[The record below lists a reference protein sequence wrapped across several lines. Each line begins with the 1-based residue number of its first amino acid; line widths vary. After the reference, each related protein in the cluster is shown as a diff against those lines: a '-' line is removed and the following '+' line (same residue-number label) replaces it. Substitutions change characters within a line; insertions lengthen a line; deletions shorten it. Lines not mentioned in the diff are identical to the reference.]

1 MDYNKDSFL
10 AGIAVGRQ
18 LKGWASGGG
27 GGERP
32 IEPINY
38 DMLEAR
44 MRGTLNVPIE
54 SNIPELGAY
63 ALAYCPNLQSA
74 SFPNVQAVPVG
85 AFKCCAGLVQ
95 VNIPEA
101 AEIGEDAF
109 EGCNALTHVSFP
121 KAAVM
126 DRGAFSNCLG
136 LQEVSIQGMVTSL
149 EAGIFSG
156 CDALRKVDI
165 CLAVSFSNM
174 MFYTCESLETII
186 IRQTGNGG
194 TFVPGFGSNAMY
206 KVPETCCYYIPAAS
220 YDYFVAKTAWK
231 RFADAGRLRKIE
243 EYPDICG

>member
-54 SNIPELGAY
+54 SDIPELGKY
-63 ALAYCPNLQSA
+63 ALAHCPNLQSA
-74 SFPNVQAVPVG
+74 SFPNVPTIPEG
-85 AFKCCAGLVQ
+85 AFLQCVGLTQ
-95 VNIPEA
+95 IDAPEA
-101 AEIGEDAF
+101 TEIGENAF
-109 EGCNALTHVSFP
+109 EGCDALTHVTFP
-121 KAAVM
+121 KVAALG
-126 DRGAFSNCLG
+126 RQAFANCLG
-136 LQEVSIQGMVTSL
+136 LQEVTIKGMITSI
-149 EAGIFSG
+149 EAGPFGS
-156 CDALRKVDI
+156 CKALRRVDI
-165 CLAVSFSNM
+165 CLAVSFGNM
-174 MFYTCESLETII
+174 MFNACESLETVI
-186 IRQTGNGG
+186 IRQTGDGG
-194 TFVPGFGSNAMY
+194 AFVPGFGSNAMY
-206 KVPETCCYYIPAAS
+206 KVPETCCFYIPAAS

-231 RFADAGRLRKIE
+231 RYADAGRLRKIE